1 MMRAQFIMN
10 AADFA
15 LALSSYALK
24 CDYSQILFE
33 EKSDNHAIQ
42 ILRKLLNHIPAREK
56 RINPKSI

>member
-1 MMRAQFIMN
+1 MN

-24 CDYSQILFE
+24 CDYSQILFD
-33 EKSDNHAIQ
+33 EKSENHAIQ